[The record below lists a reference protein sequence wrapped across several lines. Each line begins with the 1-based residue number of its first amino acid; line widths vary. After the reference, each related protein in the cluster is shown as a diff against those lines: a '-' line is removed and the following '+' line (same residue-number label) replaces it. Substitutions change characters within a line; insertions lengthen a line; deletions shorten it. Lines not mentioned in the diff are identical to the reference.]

1 MIERTLSIIKPDAV
15 RRNLSGKIN
24 SIFEQNG
31 LRIVAQKMIKLTKE
45 QAEAFYKE
53 HEGKEFFEPLVKFM
67 TSYPIIVQVLEGEDA
82 IKKNRK
88 IMGKT
93 NYLEAE
99 EGTIRKLFA
108 TSTRE
113 NCVHGSDSPESAER
127 EINFFFNKLEIF

>member
-1 MIERTLSIIKPDAV
+1 MI
-15 RRNLSGKIN
+15 
-24 SIFEQNG
+24 
-31 LRIVAQKMIKLTKE
+31 
-45 QAEAFYKE
+45 
-53 HEGKEFFEPLVKFM
+53 
-67 TSYPIIVQVLEGEDA
+67 SYQIIVQVLEGEDA
-82 IKKNRK
+82 IQKHRK